1 MIKITNRSVRKM
13 SQNINKYYYM
23 TQYQGLSQKTTN
35 MNYTIEKLVSK
46 VSILEEENVNLK
58 EKINELIGITNNLS
72 DYIYLELRNKNF
84 ILRIGITQ
92 RNESIIL
99 NENTTEFTT
108 TLFNSLNL
116 CICIKELYLD
126 EFSKLKYID
135 FFDLD
140 LILDTV
146 IYLSIYHKHK
156 ILYNGQSYVS
166 LKDKITNLILIG
178 FFDIF
183 KSTNIKYSIN
193 GVNYMNFSEIISVL
207 PQYIN

>member
-1 MIKITNRSVRKM
+1 
-13 SQNINKYYYM
+13 M